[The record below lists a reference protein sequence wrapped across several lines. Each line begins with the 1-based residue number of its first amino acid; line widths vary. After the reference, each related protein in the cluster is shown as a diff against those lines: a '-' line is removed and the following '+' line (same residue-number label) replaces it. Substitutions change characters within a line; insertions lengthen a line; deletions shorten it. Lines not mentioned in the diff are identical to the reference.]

1 MSRKIVAVLIAIV
14 AILIM
19 GLACGCES
27 QPTDAGFARDL
38 EAGLEE
44 SWDSASKTDASIP
57 YFIYVEPELNRLSKY
72 KDYTFEDAELGE
84 LAHEYISILE
94 EEQKIV
100 AEDPDFSSKKA
111 NDSMRKLQYQRAVIL
126 SKLMNG
132 SWGFGFAGD
141 AYNRRN
147 LNDTIAQNWAYY
159 IIQNT
164 NWKKSRGEF
173 GELIYTATI
182 KNDSGLDFPSFY
194 IEVQFLDSEEAVV
207 DSSFATAINWRRG
220 QKYKFEVQTWS
231 KDASSYTLGSFN
243 LFWED
248 N

>member
-1 MSRKIVAVLIAIV
+1 MSRKIISGLIAIV

-19 GLACGCES
+19 GLMSGCEP

-38 EAGLEE
+38 EAGLEA
-44 SWDSASKTDASIP
+44 SWESASNNSKSIP
-57 YFIYVEPELNRLSKY
+57 YFIYVEPELDRLSKY

-100 AEDPDFSSKKA
+100 AEDPDFSSKKTD
-111 NDSMRKLQYQRAVIL
+111 DSIRKLQYQRVAIL
-126 SKLMNG
+126 AKLTNG
-132 SWGFGFAGD
+132 NWGFGFAGD

-159 IIQNT
+159 TIRNT

-173 GELIYTATI
+173 GELVFTATI
-182 KNDSGLDFPSFY
+182 KNDSGLDFTSFY
-194 IEVQFLDSEEAVV
+194 IEVQFLV
-207 DSSFATAINWRRG
+207 
-220 QKYKFEVQTWS
+220 QKTR
-231 KDASSYTLGSFN
+231 
-243 LFWED
+243 
-248 N
+248 